1 MRTKEEL
8 LKELSTI
15 NKEIAE
21 KVRRQAELYRELDS
35 LDDAYDWVSVSKAA
49 SIIGM
54 SGSYIYKL
62 VNANR
67 LSMKRNGRKI
77 FVRKSE
83 IERMNDEAY
92 R

>member
-8 LKELSTI
+8 LKELSAI
-15 NKEIAE
+15 NKEIVERAR
-21 KVRRQAELYRELDS
+21 KQAELYRELDS
-35 LDDAYDWVSVSKAA
+35 LDESCDWVSVSKAA
-49 SIIGM
+49 GIIGM

-62 VNANR
+62 VNENR
-67 LSMKRNGRKI
+67 LAMRRIGRKI

-83 IERMNDEAY
+83 IEKMNDETY